1 MDNKLMDKKS
11 MEIPWTLK
19 DPVEIRIV
27 FERDCDLGLNKVID
41 GLYT

>member
-1 MDNKLMDKKS
+1 MLRLFAFG
-11 MEIPWTLK
+11 IG
-19 DPVEIRIV
+19 VEIRIV